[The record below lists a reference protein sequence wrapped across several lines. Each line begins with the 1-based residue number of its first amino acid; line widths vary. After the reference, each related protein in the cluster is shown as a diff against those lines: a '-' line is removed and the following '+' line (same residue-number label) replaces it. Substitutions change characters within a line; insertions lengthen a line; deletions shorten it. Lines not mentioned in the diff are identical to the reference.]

1 MVKTAYRT
9 NESKVYGLQACRAL
23 FAKRPDDIIKVYLA
37 ENRQKTFADLLRWAA
52 SQRRAYKTVM
62 TDELEKLTES
72 VHHEGICLIA
82 REPAIPTW
90 KDVLRQ
96 LSRQGKANCL
106 IYLDGVSNPHNIGN
120 IIRSAAHF
128 GIPYVLAGEPTPRL
142 LPASARRVAEG
153 GAEAVTFMGATAQS
167 LTDLQKA
174 GFVLVGTSSH
184 AKSSLFAFEIPKRC
198 VFLLGE
204 ESSGLAKAVLK
215 IADQTVNISG
225 TGRVESLNVA
235 SAAAVL
241 FAEYGRLTAS

>member
-1 MVKTAYRT
+1 MAKAAYQT

-23 FAKRPDDIIKVYLA
+23 FAKRPADIVKVYLV

-52 SQRRAYKTVM
+52 SQRKAYKTVM
-62 TDELEKLTES
+62 ADELEKITES

-82 REPAIPTW
+82 KDPIVPAW

-96 LSRQGKANCL
+96 LSQPDKASCL
-106 IYLDGVSNPHNIGN
+106 IFLDGVSNPHNIGN

-128 GIPYVLAGEPTPRL
+128 GIPYVLAGEPTPRQ

-174 GFVLVGTSSH
+174 GYSLVGTSSH
-184 AKSSLFAFEIPKRC
+184 AKTSLFRFDMPKRC
-198 VFLLGE
+198 IFLLGE
-204 ESSGLAKAVLK
+204 ESGGLAKAVLK
-215 IADQTVNISG
+215 LTDHTVTIPG

-241 FAEYGRLTAS
+241 FAEYGRKL

>member
-1 MVKTAYRT
+1 MAKASYKT

-23 FAKRPDDIIKVYLA
+23 FAKRPEDIIKVYLA
-37 ENRQKTFADLLRWAA
+37 ENRQKTFADLLRWCA
-52 SQRRAYKTVM
+52 SQRKAYKTVM
-62 TDELEKLTES
+62 VDELEKLTES
-72 VHHEGICLIA
+72 VHHEGVCLIA
-82 REPAIPTW
+82 KESVPPAW

-96 LSRQGKANCL
+96 LSKPGKSNCL

-128 GIPYVLAGEPTPRL
+128 GISYVLAGEPTPRV

-174 GFVLVGTSSH
+174 GYSLVGTSSH
-184 AKSSLFAFEIPKRC
+184 AKTSLFSFEMPKRC

-215 IADQTVNISG
+215 LADQTVNIPG

-241 FAEYGRLTAS
+241 FAEYGRHL